1 MLSATCQGTSFV
13 AQQDGDR
20 GLLVGAPAPL
30 RADGQPPGGPTASS
44 GPSWEEL
51 KARGAEA
58 TRFDGLG
65 CSRF

>member
-1 MLSATCQGTSFV
+1 MLSTTCQGTV

-30 RADGQPPGGPTASS
+30 RADGQSPGGPTTASS

-58 TRFDGLG
+58 TRFDGFG